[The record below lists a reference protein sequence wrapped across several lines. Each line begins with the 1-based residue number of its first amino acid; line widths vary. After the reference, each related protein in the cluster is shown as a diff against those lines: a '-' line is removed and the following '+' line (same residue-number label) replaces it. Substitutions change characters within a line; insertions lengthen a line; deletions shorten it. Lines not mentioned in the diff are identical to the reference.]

1 MSIGF
6 SGVLGPWLAADNTEA
21 GKSVHTSNKRF
32 VSFCTGPPLRFSE
45 GECCGSECP
54 VTSGPCLPQPVAGS
68 CLPQPGVS
76 VAPHPVVCCPH
87 PDVACP
93 VSSPTVPGSSPSP
106 DSSSLLASVSLSLEY
121 VHIRTCVEIF
131 TGGRGYIRRWAWGY
145 PITGY
150 GMPSTQREMESVVQS
165 SLVMTPLVGEPGF
178 VRPLWGLWSRSS
190 MGTSVTSSSSMI
202 VVGIAGSS

>member
-54 VTSGPCLPQPVAGS
+54 ATSGPY
-68 CLPQPGVS
+68 LPQPGVS
-76 VAPHPVVCCPH
+76 VAPHQVVCCPH

-93 VSSPTVPGSSPSP
+93 MSSPMVPGSSLSP

-131 TGGRGYIRRWAWGY
+131 TGGRGYIRRCAWGY
-145 PITGY
+145 PIAGY

-165 SLVMTPLVGEPGF
+165 SLVMTPLVREPGF
-178 VRPLWGLWSRSS
+178 VRPLWGLWSCSS